1 MIRQIISLP
10 FWGWRCSVF
19 YDATSGDAESIL
31 SALENIGCNG
41 RSLERAERNLYS
53 GVKNTGLT
61 YTNQEL
67 QRSVMVI
74 GRTSTPAQF
83 WNTLDHEKGHLAEHI
98 AEALLIERRGEEF
111 EYLKGEIAQQAYPV
125 AVRFLCKKCN
135 KSLE

>member
-1 MIRQIISLP
+1 MVRQVFYLP
-10 FWGWRCSVF
+10 FWDWRFCVF
-19 YDATSGDAESIL
+19 YDATSGDAGPIL
-31 SALENIGCNG
+31 SALEEIGCYG
-41 RSLERAERNLYS
+41 RSLERAERNLYA
-53 GVKNTGLT
+53 GVKDTGLT

-67 QRSVMVI
+67 HRSVMVI

-125 AVRFLCKKCN
+125 AVQFLCKKCRQ
-135 KSLE
+135 